1 MRRFFYD
8 RFCTKAYVDIYLW
21 RGEAALRDERIFFW
35 NRSQRCLV
43 DSHSRQHKFLSSQSS
58 KMTTII
64 QVKEAI
70 AALKDRTGSSVVAI
84 SKWLESEKKVSSL
97 A

>member
-1 MRRFFYD
+1 
-8 RFCTKAYVDIYLW
+8 
-21 RGEAALRDERIFFW
+21 
-35 NRSQRCLV
+35 
-43 DSHSRQHKFLSSQSS
+43 
-58 KMTTII
+58 MTTII

-97 A
+97 AWVWADFGSDPFKKKRMISHEK